1 MRKESIVRFW
11 NNDNGNAT
19 SRREETGPSRW
30 RRRPGCSQHLAGA
43 SVVRDELVVVLLQL
57 RFDLGLSVG
66 EGLVEILPFGSCGK
80 GVLRHFDDDFHFFAV
95 LGLVE
100 DDLAIDDASEGEGQN
115 LRPARS
121 SYKAPE
127 LGADSGFCVLA
138 QWDGGAL

>member
-1 MRKESIVRFW
+1 MRKESIARLW

-19 SRREETGPSRW
+19 SRREKTGLSRW
-30 RRRPGCSQHLAGA
+30 RRRSGCSQHLASA

-66 EGLVEILPFGSCGK
+66 EGLVEIFLFGSRVK
-80 GVLRHFDDDFHFFAV
+80 GVLQHFDDDFHFFAV

-100 DDLAIDDASEGEGQN
+100 DDLAIDKASEREGQN

-121 SYKAPE
+121 S
-127 LGADSGFCVLA
+127 
-138 QWDGGAL
+138 